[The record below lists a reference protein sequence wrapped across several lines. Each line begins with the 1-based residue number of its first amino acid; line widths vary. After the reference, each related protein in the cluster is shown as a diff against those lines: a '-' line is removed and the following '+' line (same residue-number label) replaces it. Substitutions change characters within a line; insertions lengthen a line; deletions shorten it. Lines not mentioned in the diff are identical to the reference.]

1 LPLIFFILLREKKWE
16 TKREREKEREKEK
29 DREREK
35 EKKRGEEIDKYIN
48 R

>member
-1 LPLIFFILLREKKWE
+1 VGKK
-16 TKREREKEREKEK
+16 RKE
-29 DREREK
+29 REREK